1 MAVKESSLVS
11 KMFSETNVI
20 AGVIIGIL
28 LVWIYSLLTQFSLG
42 TDALRVVRILKYTG
56 VTFVSMMLVNGGIVS
71 TRDEKNVRVAMI
83 VMGALILLMQTMGW
97 I

>member
-28 LVWIYSLLTQFSLG
+28 LVWIYLLLTQFSLG